1 MAESYDLIFNSRHP
15 DLKKKDDTWKLIYNS
30 YVGGTVF
37 KDANYLIK
45 YPKESNFSFGVRKS
59 RAVYFNQ
66 VSPIVDM
73 VSGLILINQPA
84 RKIPKELNY
93 LLEDISKE
101 KKIDEFMRIVAAHAF
116 MYTCAVLVDV
126 PNFDREAIKTEK
138 DRRDNK
144 IRPYASLYL
153 PFKIRDFNI
162 NQEDGSLDWVILD
175 DSYRDHSNPLEAPKD
190 VTKYTLWTR
199 TGFRSFIMKKSGN
212 QTAIEADEAETPHN
226 VGYVPVKF
234 VSWRDDN
241 NDFISESVC
250 EDIAM
255 VSRMIYNNLSYMD
268 EMLASGTFKM
278 LAYPSRDGDIPENL
292 KSGGVGNLGI
302 IPYDIESSNAP
313 EFIGA
318 SLADIDPFV
327 KAIEFY
333 MAEVLKKVGMST
345 DETKEFV
352 KSGAAKKV
360 DFQKMKSLLLSG
372 GTVIGKLEEWIFKTS
387 AAWLNINNPEIKV
400 QYTSAYNDEDLR
412 TEITMLTELLVH
424 PIKKLRVNVLNL
436 IVKKLLA
443 NNLQPEVL
451 DEIYKDVEDNIS
463 VVSLLSNSRINPKQ
477 EAQNIKDQNNKT
489 EQGDDVDEDQKT

>member
-1 MAESYDLIFNSRHP
+1 MAEAYNLIFSNRHP
-15 DLKKKDDTWKLIYNS
+15 ELQKKDETWRLIYNS

-37 KDANYLIK
+37 KDAGYLIK
-45 YPKESNFSFGVRKS
+45 YPKESNFSFETRKK

-73 VSGLILINQPA
+73 VSGLILINEPT

-93 LLEDISKE
+93 LLNNISKD
-101 KKIDEFMRIVAAHAF
+101 KKMNEFMRIVAAHSF
-116 MYTCAVLVDV
+116 MYTCAVLVDN
-126 PNFDREAIKTEK
+126 PNFDPELIKTEK
-138 DRRDNK
+138 DRRDGG

-153 PFKIRDFNI
+153 PFKIVDFNI
-162 NQEDGSLDWVILD
+162 NPDDGSLDWVILN
-175 DSYRDHSNPLEAPKD
+175 DSYRDHADPLTEAQD
-190 VTKYTLWTR
+190 VIKHTLWTR
-199 TGFRSFIMKKSGN
+199 TGFRSFTLRVVKGK
-212 QTAIEADEAETPHN
+212 QVIEADENETPHN
-226 VGYVPVKF
+226 VGYVPVRF

-255 VSRMIYNNLSYMD
+255 VSKMIYNNLSYMD

-302 IPYDIESSNAP
+302 IPYEIESSNAP

-318 SLADIDPFV
+318 SLTDIDPFV

-360 DFQKMKSLLLSG
+360 DFQKMRSLLASG
-372 GTVIGKLEEWIFKTS
+372 GTMMGKLEEWIFRT
-387 AAWLNINNPEIKV
+387 AAKWEGRDYSDIKV
-400 QYTSAYNDEDLR
+400 EYTSAYNDEDLR

-443 NNLQPEVL
+443 NNLQPEIL

-463 VVSLLSNSRINPKQ
+463 VINTESKFTSQINPKQ
-477 EAQNIKDQNNKT
+477 EAQKIKDQNNINV
-489 EQGDDVDEDQKT
+489 EQGENTDET